1 MNPEAVIMLLVAAL
15 TVWGGLVAAVVNLR
29 TRGTD
34 RD

>member
-1 MNPEAVIMLLVAAL
+1 MTPEAVIMLLVATL
-15 TVWGGLVAAVVNLR
+15 TVWGGLVAAIMNLR